1 MEDSSSPVTGEATLV
16 SGAGDGATLA
26 GRAGA
31 G

>member
-1 MEDSSSPVTGEATLV
+1 MDSRSPVTGETTSV
-16 SGAGDGATLA
+16 SRAGDGATLA